1 MFTQINNSRTGG
13 YQVDTG
19 NHVQYS
25 TTWDSLSMVSPQAVW
40 STIKDSLFQL
50 LPIGMQLL

>member
-50 LPIGMQLL
+50 LPTGMQLL